1 MNIKI
6 LMTVLLAA
14 FTSEISAQRIS
25 TEHEIID
32 CGYIKYG
39 HPFTARF
46 ELRNKGNDLII
57 DTVRTSCGCTTASYP
72 KGIISKGDRF
82 DVNITYDALQLGHFN
97 KEVAI
102 FSNASNV
109 PFFLRI
115 KGVVVEGSED
125 ILTDYKYKIGD
136 LLTDKN
142 DIEFDDVNKGET
154 PIQKIRV
161 KNNSGKDIM
170 PSVMHLPPY
179 LSATISPTTIRPGR
193 SGEITLKL
201 NSSKLRNYG
210 LNQSSLYL
218 GMFPGDKVNA
228 EKEITVSS
236 VLLPSFRN
244 LSETQKANSPAIS
257 ISTETLELGAFGDN
271 NEKSGTITIE
281 NIGKKM
287 LDINSLQMFTTGL
300 KVRLNKTRL
309 QPGESAKMKI
319 TAYKKQL
326 KHARS
331 KPRVLMITNDPNK
344 PKVVININIK
354 D

>member
-1 MNIKI
+1 MNIKTLI
-6 LMTVLLAA
+6 TVLFAA
-14 FTSEISAQRIS
+14 IFSEISAQRIS

-39 HPFTARF
+39 HPFTAKF

-57 DTVRTSCGCTTASYP
+57 DTVRTSCGCTTANYP
-72 KGIISKGDRF
+72 RGTISKGDKF
-82 DVNITYDALQLGHFN
+82 IVDITYDALQLGHFN

-102 FSNASNV
+102 FSNASNT
-109 PFFLRI
+109 PFFLRV
-115 KGVVVEGSED
+115 KGIVVESSED
-125 ILTDYKYKIGD
+125 ISADYKYKIGD

-142 DIEFDDVNKGET
+142 NIEFDDVNKGET
-154 PIQKIRV
+154 PIQKILV
-161 KNNSGKDIM
+161 KNNSSKNIT

-179 LSATISPTTIRPGR
+179 LSATVTPTIIRPGR
-193 SGEITLKL
+193 VGEITLKL
-201 NSSKLRNYG
+201 NSSRLRNYG

-218 GMFPGDKVNA
+218 GMYPGDKVNA

-244 LSETQKANSPAIS
+244 LSETQKANSPTIN
-257 ISTETLELGAFGDN
+257 ISTETLELGSFGES
-271 NEKSGTITIE
+271 NEKSGTIIIE
-281 NIGKKM
+281 NIGKNM
-287 LDINSLQMFTTGL
+287 LDISSMQMFTSGL
-300 KVRLNKTRL
+300 KVRLNKTKIK
-309 QPGESAKMKI
+309 PGESAKMKI

-344 PKVVININIK
+344 PKVVINIDIK